1 MSAVMHIRAAL
12 AETRFPAPRVRGAL
26 DQLIDSLD
34 QDLDRAG
41 YRPSSATQ
49 ARLEDLLRA
58 MHEAGSAG
66 AAPEEEEEEQR
77 DTQRLS

>member
-1 MSAVMHIRAAL
+1 MSAVVHIKTAL
-12 AETRFPAPRVRGAL
+12 AETAFAAPRVRVAL

-41 YRPSSATQ
+41 YRPSSVTQ
-49 ARLEDLLRA
+49 ARLQQLLSA
-58 MHEAGSAG
+58 VGETGAG
-66 AAPEEEEEEQR
+66 AAPEEEEEEEIR

>member
-12 AETRFPAPRVRGAL
+12 AETLFPAPRVRGAL

-34 QDLDRAG
+34 EDLDRAG
-41 YRPSSATQ
+41 YRPSGATQ

-58 MHEAGSAG
+58 MREAGSAG
-66 AAPEEEEEEQR
+66 AAPEEDAR
-77 DTQRLS
+77 GACRATSLA

>member
-12 AETRFPAPRVRGAL
+12 AETRFPAPRVRSAL

-34 QDLDRAG
+34 HDLDRAG

-49 ARLEDLLRA
+49 ARLENLLKA
-58 MHEAGSAG
+58 MHEAGSVAHG
-66 AAPEEEEEEQR
+66 V
-77 DTQRLS
+77 